1 MLESDEGLGASE
13 SFLNDMTEAQDF
25 AAGQMT
31 PEVFGSSLSFG
42 MDLENPQDVAAVC
55 VSTRRGSAGGNRH
68 VNSDTAQ
75 RSVALYFFYY
85 PVSAN
90 SNVE

>member
-1 MLESDEGLGASE
+1 MLESDESLGASE
-13 SFLNDMTEAQDF
+13 SFSNDMREAQDF

-31 PEVFGSSLSFG
+31 PEVLGSSLSFEV
-42 MDLENPQDVAAVC
+42 DLENPQDVAAVC
-55 VSTRRGSAGGNRH
+55 VSTRRGSVGGNRH